1 MVKFPNNAVGQ
12 QLASHYRERQQD
24 APNSLAITVINKYG
38 TDADNTGLGSLADPE
53 KLKELYRAK
62 VDSKLEGISPP
73 RAFSGRAVGDFL
85 KKEQDFGFGDLPP
98 ISQPEPTGEVIPS
111 GSTGF
116 TPETPTD
123 TRAQLPPLP
132 QEFQPITDFNP
143 VVENAEPAEGLSEVQ
158 TAAIK
163 GVTDVASAIIKATT
177 ATDPEPVSVAP
188 RPKFGK
194 MRQIKHKPIG
204 PPSQFGAQGG
214 TVLGRELF
222 LGGGEVDGPGGPK
235 EDLVPVWASDQ
246 EYVVSAN
253 GVKRLGNGYHS
264 RGIADL
270 NKINFGGR

>member
-1 MVKFPNNAVGQ
+1 MVQFPNNAAGQ
-12 QLASHYRERQQD
+12 QLASHYRERQKD

-62 VDSKLEGISPP
+62 VDSKLEGVSPP
-73 RAFSGRAVGDFL
+73 RAVSGLDVGKFIRENKGL
-85 KKEQDFGFGDLPP
+85 GFGDLPP
-98 ISQPEPTGEVIPS
+98 ISQPEPAGEIFPS

-123 TRAQLPPLP
+123 TRAQLPPVP
-132 QEFQPITDFNP
+132 QEIIDFNP
-143 VVENAEPAEGLSEVQ
+143 VVENAEPAEGLSAPQ
-158 TAAIK
+158 TAAIQ
-163 GVTDVASAIIKATT
+163 GVANVASSLIKA
-177 ATDPEPVSVAP
+177 AMAPDPEPVSVAP

-194 MRQIKHKPIG
+194 LRQIKHKAIG
-204 PPSQFGAQGG
+204 PPSQFSARGG

-253 GVKRLGNGYHS
+253 GVKRLGNGNHS
-264 RGIADL
+264 RGIAAL
-270 NKINFGGR
+270 NQINFGGK

>member
-1 MVKFPNNAVGQ
+1 MVQFPNNAVGQ

-24 APNSLAITVINKYG
+24 VPNSLAITVINKYG

-62 VDSKLEGISPP
+62 VDSKLGGVSPP
-73 RAFSGRAVGDFL
+73 RAVSGRAVGDFL

-98 ISQPEPTGEVIPS
+98 IPKVEPAGEIFLS
-111 GSTGF
+111 GSPGF

-123 TRAQLPPLP
+123 TRVTESLPPVP
-132 QEFQPITDFNP
+132 QEIIDFNP
-143 VVENAEPAEGLSEVQ
+143 VVENAEPAEGLSAPQ
-158 TAAIK
+158 TAAVQ
-163 GVTDVASAIIKATT
+163 GVANVASALIKA
-177 ATDPEPVSVAP
+177 ATVSDPEPVSVAP

-204 PPSQFGAQGG
+204 PPSQFGARGG

-253 GVKRLGNGYHS
+253 GVKRLGNGNHS
-264 RGIADL
+264 RGIAAL

>member
-1 MVKFPNNAVGQ
+1 MVQFPNNAVGQ

-24 APNSLAITVINKYG
+24 VPNSLAITVINKYG

-62 VDSKLEGISPP
+62 VDSKLGGVSPP
-73 RAFSGRAVGDFL
+73 RAVSGLDVGKFAREPKLEFGDFSTGPVAATTPA
-85 KKEQDFGFGDLPP
+85 EDIRATGSSGYTPYNPTGAPDLPP
-98 ISQPEPTGEVIPS
+98 V
-111 GSTGF
+111 
-116 TPETPTD
+116 
-123 TRAQLPPLP
+123 P
-132 QEFQPITDFNP
+132 QEIIDFNP
-143 VVENAEPAEGLSEVQ
+143 VVENAEPAEGLSAPQ
-158 TAAIK
+158 TAAVQ
-163 GVTDVASAIIKATT
+163 GVANVASALIKA
-177 ATDPEPVSVAP
+177 ATVSDPEPVSVAP

-204 PPSQFGAQGG
+204 PPPQFGARGG

-253 GVKRLGNGYHS
+253 GVKRLGKGNHS
-264 RGIADL
+264 RGIAAL
-270 NKINFGGR
+270 NKINFGGK